1 MSSKQIAS
9 APEAE
14 FSTLKPQPSGVS
26 TYLRQIKDKRLAL
39 FKDRPA
45 RAFTLSARLFG
56 PRTLIRT
63 ACVHWSVLLCV
74 IVSVVDVA
82 VVEAFLGEDD
92 ELRETLTN
100 SSSGVAILGGLLSF
114 VLVFRTNVCYS
125 RWWEG
130 RCLWGG
136 AIFSTIHICQQ
147 GCAWIS
153 DARLRRRLVHTVVV
167 FAWAS
172 KAMLRGNFLEDEVEE
187 GRALV
192 ERGLLDQEELDEIAR
207 CIGWQPYYVLD
218 VRPLPAPPPVACI
231 PARRLTWTS
240 PSPRAR
246 DRQSGT

>member
-92 ELRETLTN
+92 ELRETFSN

-136 AIFSTIHICQQ
+136 AIFSTICSEPQLYRLKNFYSLYVHMPVLLGFSIATVMCTQMY
-147 GCAWIS
+147 IS
-153 DARLRRRLVHTVVV
+153 PCPDPPFDSR
-167 FAWAS
+167 
-172 KAMLRGNFLEDEVEE
+172 
-187 GRALV
+187 
-192 ERGLLDQEELDEIAR
+192 QEYHL
-207 CIGWQPYYVLD
+207 
-218 VRPLPAPPPVACI
+218 I
-231 PARRLTWTS
+231 PSA
-240 PSPRAR
+240 
-246 DRQSGT
+246 